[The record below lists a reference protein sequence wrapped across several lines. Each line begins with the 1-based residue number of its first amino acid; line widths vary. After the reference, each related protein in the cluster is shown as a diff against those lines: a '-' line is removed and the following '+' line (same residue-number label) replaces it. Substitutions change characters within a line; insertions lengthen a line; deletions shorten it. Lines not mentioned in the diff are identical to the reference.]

1 MSNNFK
7 CIITCRGTSSHP
19 RLFLHYKLNF
29 VIFLTF
35 NILFYFLKKII
46 TNSRVSHFSSVV
58 KTQKVRKTKS
68 QRKFVW
74 QKNAL
79 QISNCVLLL
88 KQKKAPNCFNGTK
101 RPIFLI
107 IFGQRYIHYERSEF
121 TRTRIWFSSQNR

>member
-7 CIITCRGTSSHP
+7 CSFHAEEHQDILGF
-19 RLFLHYKLNF
+19 FLHYKVNF

-79 QISNCVLLL
+79 QISKCVLLL